1 MIFVYDNELDDAEQS
16 QKLPKPQFQ
25 ENELIAMSK
34 YNRRERNRQNMNSKL
49 KIAPQFKKDYE
60 IDDVLENAMLDY

>member
-1 MIFVYDNELDDAEQS
+1 
-16 QKLPKPQFQ
+16 
-25 ENELIAMSK
+25 MSK